1 MGASGLQGERPA
13 GLDPATI
20 ARLPKVALHDHLDG
34 GLRAATVAELAADV
48 GHELP
53 APAEGL
59 GDWFFDAADSGSLVR
74 YLTTF
79 DHTIAVMQS
88 ADHLRRIAREWVEDL
103 AADGV
108 VHGEARWA
116 PEQHTRQ
123 GLSLAEAVEAVG
135 LGLADGMA
143 GAAACG
149 RPFVA
154 RQLVTSLRH
163 TAPNPEV
170 VDLAVAGE
178 HLVAGFDLAGPEDG
192 YGPELHAASF
202 ARLRETFTPFTVHA
216 GEAAGVASLDG
227 AIQVGALRLG
237 HGVRIIE
244 DITRDA
250 SGYRLGPVARWVLD
264 RRIPLE
270 VSPSSNLQTG
280 ICGTIAEHP
289 FGLLE
294 RLGFVVTIN
303 CDNRLMSRTSYTRE
317 TQLLVEAFG
326 YGPADLERFTT
337 DAVRAAFLPHEER
350 ERIVAEVVRPAFA

>member
-1 MGASGLQGERPA
+1 MSVTPESLR
-13 GLDPATI
+13 T
-20 ARLPKVALHDHLDG
+20 LPKVALHDHLDG
-34 GLRAATVAELAADV
+34 GLRPSTVAELAAEA
-48 GHELP
+48 GHTLP
-53 APAEGL
+53 APAPEL

-79 DHTIAVMQS
+79 DHTIAVMQT
-88 ADHLRRIAREWVEDL
+88 ADQLRRVAREWVEDL

-108 VHGEARWA
+108 VYGEARWA
-116 PEQHTRQ
+116 PEQHTRR
-123 GLSLAEAVEAVG
+123 GLSLTDAVATVG
-135 LGLADGMA
+135 AGLAEGMA
-143 GAAACG
+143 AAAASG
-149 RPFVA
+149 APIVA

-170 VDLAVAGE
+170 VEFAVARE

-192 YGPELHAASF
+192 FGAELHAASF

-216 GEAAGVASLDG
+216 GEAAGVASVAG
-227 AIQVGALRLG
+227 ALQVGALRLG
-237 HGVRIIE
+237 HGVRVVE

-250 SGYRLGPVARWVLD
+250 SGWRLGPVARWVLD

-280 ICGTIAEHP
+280 VCATVAEHP

-303 CDNRLMSRTSYTRE
+303 CDNRLMSRTSYSRE
-317 TQLLVEAFG
+317 TGLLVDAFG
-326 YGPADLERFTT
+326 YGRADLERFTT
-337 DAVRAAFLPHEER
+337 GAVRAAFLPHEER
-350 ERIVAEVVRPAFA
+350 ERIVADVVAPAFRTV

>member
-1 MGASGLQGERPA
+1 MTTADRAIG
-13 GLDPATI
+13 
-20 ARLPKVALHDHLDG
+20 RLPKVALHDHLDG
-34 GLRAATVAELAADV
+34 GLRAATVAELAAEA
-48 GHELP
+48 GHPLP
-53 APAEGL
+53 APGGAL

-79 DHTIAVMQS
+79 EHTIAVMQT
-88 ADHLRRIAREWVEDL
+88 ADQLRRVAREWVEAL

-108 VHGEARWA
+108 VYGEARWA
-116 PEQHTRQ
+116 PEQHTRG
-123 GLSLAEAVEAVG
+123 GLSLPDAVAAVG
-135 LGLADGMA
+135 AGLADGMA
-143 GAAACG
+143 AAEAAG
-149 RPFVA
+149 TPFVA

-163 TAPNPEV
+163 TPPNPEV
-170 VDLAVAGE
+170 VELAVAGE

-192 YGPELHAASF
+192 FGAELHAASF

-216 GEAAGVASLDG
+216 GEAAGVASIAG
-227 AIQVGALRLG
+227 ALHVGALRLG
-237 HGVRIIE
+237 HGVRVVE

-280 ICGTIAEHP
+280 ICGTVTEHP

-294 RLGFVVTIN
+294 RLGFVVTVN

-317 TQLLVEAFG
+317 TELLVEAFG
-326 YGPADLERFTT
+326 YGPADLERFAT
-337 DAVRAAFLPHEER
+337 DAARAAFLPHEER
-350 ERIVAEVVRPAFA
+350 ERLVAEVIAPAYEGL